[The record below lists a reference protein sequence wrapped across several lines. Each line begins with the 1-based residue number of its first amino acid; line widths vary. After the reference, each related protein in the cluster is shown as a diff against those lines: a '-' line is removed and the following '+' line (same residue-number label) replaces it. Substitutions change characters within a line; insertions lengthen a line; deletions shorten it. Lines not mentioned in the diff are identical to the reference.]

1 MKVIDEKG
9 RIFGKIN
16 IFDLIILLALLIA
29 IGAVGYKVISDKMK
43 ASGIAPTTTY
53 IVTVKSS
60 AMPPSYTEA
69 LKKDDK
75 IYFDN
80 FGYVNAKIVGVSE
93 EPAMIT
99 VQTSDGSLIETQ
111 SPNLVDV
118 TVEIEV
124 VDSHDT
130 PDIRVGRYAVAVGG
144 KFTVKT
150 IYAMGMDSDVIEIR
164 EK

>member
-9 RIFGKIN
+9 RLFGKVN
-16 IFDLIILLALLIA
+16 VFDLIILLALLIG
-29 IGAVGYKVISDKMK
+29 IGAVGYKVISNRMK
-43 ASGIAPTTTY
+43 PLAPTTTY
-53 IVTVKSS
+53 IVTVESL
-60 AMPPSYTEA
+60 AMPASYTEA

-99 VQTSDGSLIETQ
+99 VQTSDGSLIETI

-118 TVEIEV
+118 TVDIEV
-124 VDSHDT
+124 IDSHDT
-130 PDIRVGRYAVAVGG
+130 PDIRIGRYAVAVGG

-150 IYAMGMDSDVIEIR
+150 IYAMGMDSVVTEIK

>member
-9 RIFGKIN
+9 RLFGKVN
-16 IFDLIILLALLIA
+16 VFDLIILLALLIG
-29 IGAVGYKVISDKMK
+29 IGAVGYKVISNKMK
-43 ASGIAPTTTY
+43 PLAPTTTY
-53 IVTVKSS
+53 IVTVESL
-60 AMPPSYTEA
+60 AMPASYTEA

-75 IYFDN
+75 LYFDN

-99 VQTSDGSLIETQ
+99 VQTTDGSLIETK

-118 TVEIEV
+118 TVELEV
-124 VDSHDT
+124 IDSHDT
-130 PDIRVGRYAVAVGG
+130 PDIRIGRYAVAVGG

-150 IYAMGMDSDVIEIR
+150 IYAMGMDSVVTEIK

>member
-9 RIFGKIN
+9 RLFGKVN
-16 IFDLIILLALLIA
+16 VFDLIILLALLIG
-29 IGAVGYKVISDKMK
+29 IGAVGYKVISNRMK
-43 ASGIAPTTTY
+43 PLAPTTTY
-53 IVTVKSS
+53 IVTVESL
-60 AMPPSYTEA
+60 AMPASYTEA

-75 IYFDN
+75 LYFDN

-99 VQTSDGSLIETQ
+99 VQTTDGSLIETK

-118 TVEIEV
+118 TVELEV
-124 VDSHDT
+124 IDSHDT
-130 PDIRVGRYAVAVGG
+130 PDIRIGRYAVAVGG

-150 IYAMGMDSDVIEIR
+150 IYAMGMDSVVTEIK

>member
-9 RIFGKIN
+9 RLFGKIN
-16 IFDLIILLALLIA
+16 LFDLIVLLALLIA
-29 IGAVGYKVISDKMK
+29 VSAVGYKVISDKMK
-43 ASGIAPTTTY
+43 SAGITPTTTY
-53 IVTVKSS
+53 IVTVKSL

-69 LKKDDK
+69 LKKDDR
-75 IYFDN
+75 IYYDN
-80 FGYVNAKIVGVSE
+80 FGFVNAKIVGVSE

-99 VQTSDGSLIETQ
+99 VQTSDGRLIETQ

-118 TVEIEV
+118 TIDIEV

-144 KFTVKT
+144 KLTVKT
-150 IYAMGMDSDVIEIR
+150 IYAMGMDSDVIAIR

>member
-9 RIFGKIN
+9 RLFGKVN
-16 IFDLIILLALLIA
+16 VFDLIILLALLIG
-29 IGAVGYKVISDKMK
+29 IGAVGYKVISNRMK
-43 ASGIAPTTTY
+43 PLAPTTTY
-53 IVTVKSS
+53 IVTVESL
-60 AMPPSYTEA
+60 AMPASYTEA

-75 IYFDN
+75 LYFDN

-99 VQTSDGSLIETQ
+99 VQTSDGSLIETI

-118 TVEIEV
+118 TVDIEV
-124 VDSHDT
+124 IDSHDT
-130 PDIRVGRYAVAVGG
+130 PDIRIGRYAVAVGG

-150 IYAMGMDSDVIEIR
+150 IYAMGMDSVVTEIK

>member
-9 RIFGKIN
+9 RFFGKIN

-29 IGAVGYKVISDKMK
+29 VGAVGYKIINNKTKTS
-43 ASGIAPTTTY
+43 APTTTY
-53 IVTVKSS
+53 IVTVKSL
-60 AMPPSYTEA
+60 AMPASYTEA

-75 IYFDN
+75 LYFDN
-80 FGYVNAKIVGVSE
+80 FGYVNAKIVDIRE

-111 SPNLVDV
+111 SPNLMDV
-118 TVEIEV
+118 TVDLEV
-124 VDSHDT
+124 IDSHDT
-130 PDIRVGRYAVAVGG
+130 PDIRIGRYAVAVGG

-150 IYAMGMDSDVIEIR
+150 IYAMGMDSVVTEIK

>member
-9 RIFGKIN
+9 RLFGKIN
-16 IFDLIILLALLIA
+16 IFDLIILLALLIG
-29 IGAVGYKVISDKMK
+29 IGAVGYKVISNRMK
-43 ASGIAPTTTY
+43 PLAPTTTY
-53 IVTVKSS
+53 IVTVESL
-60 AMPPSYTEA
+60 AMPASYTEA

-75 IYFDN
+75 LYFDN

-99 VQTSDGSLIETQ
+99 VQTTDGSLIETK

-118 TVEIEV
+118 TVELEV
-124 VDSHDT
+124 IDSHDT
-130 PDIRVGRYAVAVGG
+130 PDIRIGRYAVAVGG

-150 IYAMGMDSDVIEIR
+150 IYAMGMDSVVTEIK

>member
-99 VQTSDGSLIETQ
+99 VQTSDGRLIETQ

>member
-16 IFDLIILLALLIA
+16 IFDLIILLSLLIA

-53 IVTVKSS
+53 IVTVKSL
-60 AMPPSYTEA
+60 AMSPSYTEA

-99 VQTSDGSLIETQ
+99 VQTSDGNLIETQ

-118 TVEIEV
+118 TVDIEV
-124 VDSHDT
+124 IDSHDT

-150 IYAMGMDSDVIEIR
+150 IYAMGMDSEVIAIR

>member
-9 RIFGKIN
+9 RVFGKIN
-16 IFDLIILLALLIA
+16 IFDLIVLLALLIA
-29 IGAVGYKVISDKMK
+29 VFGVGYKVISDKKK
-43 ASGIAPTTTY
+43 ALGSVSTTTY
-53 IVTVKSS
+53 IVTVRSP
-60 AMPPSYTEA
+60 AMLPSYVEA
-69 LKKDDK
+69 LKKDNR
-75 IYFDN
+75 IYYDN
-80 FGYVNAKIVGVSE
+80 YGFVNAKIIDVRE

-99 VQTSDGSLIETQ
+99 VQTADGRLIETQ

-118 TVEIEV
+118 TVDIEV
-124 VDSHDT
+124 EDSHDT

-150 IYAMGMDSDVIEIR
+150 IYAMGSDSDVIAIR

>member
-1 MKVIDEKG
+1 MKAIDEKG

-16 IFDLIILLALLIA
+16 IFDLFVLLALLIA
-29 IGAVGYKVISDKMK
+29 IGTVGYKVVSDKVK
-43 ASGIAPTTTY
+43 ASGIVPTTTY
-53 IVTVKSS
+53 IVTIKSL

-69 LKKDDK
+69 LKKDDR
-75 IYFDN
+75 IYYDN
-80 FGYVNAKIVGVSE
+80 SGFVNAKIVGISE

-99 VQTSDGSLIETQ
+99 VQTSDGSLIESK

-118 TVEIEV
+118 TVDIEV
-124 VDSHDT
+124 IDSHDT

-144 KFTVKT
+144 KFAVKT
-150 IYAMGMDSDVIEIR
+150 IYAMGMDSEVITIR

>member
-16 IFDLIILLALLIA
+16 IFDLIVLLALLIA

-43 ASGIAPTTTY
+43 GIAPTTTY
-53 IVTVKSS
+53 IVTVKSL
-60 AMPPSYTEA
+60 AMSPSYTEA

-75 IYFDN
+75 IYYDN
-80 FGYVNAKIVGVSE
+80 FGFVNAKIVGVSE

-99 VQTSDGSLIETQ
+99 VQTSDGKLIETQ

-118 TVEIEV
+118 TIDIEV
-124 VDSHDT
+124 IDSLDT

-144 KFTVKT
+144 KLTVKT
-150 IYAMGMDSDVIEIR
+150 IYAMGMDSDVIAIR

>member
-1 MKVIDEKG
+1 MKP
-9 RIFGKIN
+9 
-16 IFDLIILLALLIA
+16 L
-29 IGAVGYKVISDKMK
+29 
-43 ASGIAPTTTY
+43 APTTTY
-53 IVTVKSS
+53 IVTVESL
-60 AMPPSYTEA
+60 AMPASYTEA

-75 IYFDN
+75 LYFDN

-99 VQTSDGSLIETQ
+99 VQTTDGSLIETK

-118 TVEIEV
+118 TVELEV
-124 VDSHDT
+124 IDSHDT
-130 PDIRVGRYAVAVGG
+130 PDIRIGRYAVAVGG

-150 IYAMGMDSDVIEIR
+150 IYAMGMDSVVTEIK

>member
-16 IFDLIILLALLIA
+16 IFDLFVLLALLIA
-29 IGAVGYKVISDKMK
+29 IFAVGYKVINDRIK
-43 ASGIAPTTTY
+43 ASGTAPTTTY
-53 IVTVKSS
+53 IVTVKSY
-60 AMPPSYTEA
+60 AMSPSYTQA
-69 LKKDDK
+69 LKRDDR
-75 IYFDN
+75 IYYDN
-80 FGYVNAKIVGVSE
+80 FGFVNAKIVGVSE
-93 EPAMIT
+93 ESAMIT
-99 VQTSDGSLIETQ
+99 VQTADGKLIETQ

-124 VDSHDT
+124 ADSHDT

-144 KFTVKT
+144 KLTVKT
-150 IYAMGMDSDVIEIR
+150 IYAMGLDSDVIAIR

>member
-9 RIFGKIN
+9 RLFGKIN
-16 IFDLIILLALLIA
+16 IFDLIILLALLIG
-29 IGAVGYKVISDKMK
+29 IGAVGYKVISNKMK
-43 ASGIAPTTTY
+43 PLAPTTTY
-53 IVTVKSS
+53 IVTVESL
-60 AMPPSYTEA
+60 AMPASYTEA

-75 IYFDN
+75 LYFDN

-99 VQTSDGSLIETQ
+99 VQTTDGSLIETK

-118 TVEIEV
+118 TVELEV
-124 VDSHDT
+124 IDSHDT
-130 PDIRVGRYAVAVGG
+130 PDIRIGRYAVAVGG

-150 IYAMGMDSDVIEIR
+150 IYAMGMDSVVTEIK

>member
-9 RIFGKIN
+9 RLFGKIN
-16 IFDLIILLALLIA
+16 IFDLIILLALLIG
-29 IGAVGYKVISDKMK
+29 IGAVGYKVISNRMK
-43 ASGIAPTTTY
+43 PLAPTTTY
-53 IVTVKSS
+53 IVTVESL
-60 AMPPSYTEA
+60 AMPASYTEA

-75 IYFDN
+75 LYFDN

-99 VQTSDGSLIETQ
+99 VQTSDGSLIETI

-118 TVEIEV
+118 TVDIEV
-124 VDSHDT
+124 IDSHDT
-130 PDIRVGRYAVAVGG
+130 PDIRIGRYAVAVGG

-150 IYAMGMDSDVIEIR
+150 IYAMGMDSVVTEIK

>member
-9 RIFGKIN
+9 RLFGKIN
-16 IFDLIILLALLIA
+16 IFDLIILLALLIG
-29 IGAVGYKVISDKMK
+29 IGAVGYKVISNRMK
-43 ASGIAPTTTY
+43 PLAPTTTY
-53 IVTVKSS
+53 IVTVESL
-60 AMPPSYTEA
+60 AMPASYTEA

-99 VQTSDGSLIETQ
+99 VQTSDGSLIETI

-118 TVEIEV
+118 TVDIEV
-124 VDSHDT
+124 IDSHDT
-130 PDIRVGRYAVAVGG
+130 PDIRIGRYAVAVGG

-150 IYAMGMDSDVIEIR
+150 IYAMGMDSVVTEIK